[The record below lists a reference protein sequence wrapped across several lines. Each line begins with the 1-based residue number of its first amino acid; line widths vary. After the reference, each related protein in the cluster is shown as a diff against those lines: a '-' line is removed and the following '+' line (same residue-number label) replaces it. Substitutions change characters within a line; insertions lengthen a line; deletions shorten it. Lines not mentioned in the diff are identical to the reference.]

1 MTLDIILVKLQTNQL
16 NAMKFFYENIL
27 GFKVL
32 EEAHN
37 KFTIQTGLTVVTFS
51 DERVTKNPF
60 YHFAFDIPS
69 NQFNSAKEWIK
80 QKVQLSTENDE
91 DEVYFD
97 SIKARSLYFEDPA
110 GNIVEFISRLE
121 DSPKSNL
128 PFTIDHVIK
137 MSEMSL
143 VVEDK
148 ITVANELNKMAL
160 SERDQQQI
168 STNSLSFIGTR
179 KHPVYLLLVD
189 AKRRWFFSKKEAV
202 VYPQEIL
209 LDSGIQIT
217 IDDNHQF
224 HIIKL

>member
-16 NAMKFFYENIL
+16 NAMKFFYESIL
-27 GFKVL
+27 GFKVV

-37 KFTIQTGLTVVTFS
+37 KFTIQTGLTAVTFS
-51 DERVTKNPF
+51 DERVIKNPF

-69 NQFNSAKEWIK
+69 NQFNNAKEWIK
-80 QKVQLSTENDE
+80 QKVQLSTENDN
-91 DEVYFD
+91 DEVYFE
-97 SIKARSLYFEDPA
+97 SIKAKSLYFEDPA

-128 PFTIDHVIK
+128 PFTIDSVIK

-143 VVEDK
+143 VVED
-148 ITVANELNKMAL
+148 TVAVANELKKMAL
-160 SERDQQQI
+160 FKRDQQPVLP
-168 STNSLSFIGTR
+168 NSLSFIGTR
-179 KHPVYLLLVD
+179 KHPVYLLLVSP
-189 AKRRWFFSKKEAV
+189 KRRWFFSKKEAV

-217 IDDNHQF
+217 IDDNLQF
-224 HIIKL
+224 HQKKL

>member
-16 NAMKFFYENIL
+16 NAMKFFYESIL
-27 GFKVL
+27 GFKVV

-37 KFTIQTGLTVVTFS
+37 KFTIQTGLTAVTFS
-51 DERVTKNPF
+51 DERVINNPF

-160 SERDQQQI
+160 SERDQQHI

-189 AKRRWFFSKKEAV
+189 PKRKWFFSKKEAV

-224 HIIKL
+224 HIKKL